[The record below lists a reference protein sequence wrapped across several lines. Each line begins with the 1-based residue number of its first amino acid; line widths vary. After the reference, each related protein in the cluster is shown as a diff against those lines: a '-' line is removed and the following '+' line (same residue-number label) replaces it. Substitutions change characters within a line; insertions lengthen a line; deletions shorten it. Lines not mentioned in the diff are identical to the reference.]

1 MMSDI
6 FHIKKLNCTYSVD
19 KPSVLEISDLRIH
32 QGELIFFLGASGVG
46 KSTLIESLGLMTNTI
61 KYTNSNDIC
70 YNSADH
76 GLINLVKQW
85 DKSSVEL
92 SKFRS
97 KEFSFIFQTTNLFES
112 VSLIDNI
119 ILPSFVEDIDTARKD
134 AEELL
139 KIFLPKINDYNTRLA
154 GDLSGG
160 QKQRLAFVRALI
172 AESKVLFCDEP
183 TGNLDIGN
191 AKLLMNHLQE
201 NLQENKSTALIVS
214 HDVRLAV
221 QYASKI
227 ILMTKVNR
235 PDGTSYGSVTR
246 ENQFIKTETNDW
258 KHSDGKI
265 SSDQLIE
272 NLVQHFD
279 NNIEDE

>member
-1 MMSDI
+1 MADI
-6 FHIKKLNCTYSVD
+6 FHIKKLNCTYGVE
-19 KPSVLEISDLRIH
+19 KPSVLEINDLRI
-32 QGELIFFLGASGVG
+32 QQEELIFFLGASGVG

-61 KYTNSNDIC
+61 KNSKNNDVR

-76 GLINLVKQW
+76 GQINLVKQW

-119 ILPSFVEDIDTARKD
+119 ILPSFVENLDAAREN
-134 AEELL
+134 AERLL
-139 KIFLPKINDYNTRLA
+139 KIFLPKINDYHTRLA

-172 AESKVLFCDEP
+172 AESTVLFCDEP
-183 TGNLDIGN
+183 TGNLDVGN
-191 AKLLMNHLQE
+191 AKLVLRHLQ
-201 NLQENKSTALIVS
+201 QTIKENKSTALIVS

-221 QYASKI
+221 QFASRI
-227 ILMTKVNR
+227 ILMTKVKR
-235 PDGTSYGSVTR
+235 PDGTSYGSITSD
-246 ENQFIKTETNDW
+246 NQFIKTDNNNW
-258 KHSDGKI
+258 KYSDSEI
-265 SSDQLIE
+265 SNDQLIKK
-272 NLVQHFD
+272 LVEHFD
-279 NNIEDE
+279 NTIEDE